1 MTDASSIMSIRELI
15 DTAFGDANVN
25 IVNHKLIQT
34 ILVILARQLRL
45 LERRVEVEIPA
56 VEYSSGTSLSVTEV
70 KLQANVPRK
79 KKGKG
84 AATSATFAGATSST
98 TAAGQKGLRPGQSQ
112 YRPGMQ
118 EVASKASAMSY
129 DKTSSSGTK
138 STTDRSKSTSDKT
151 STEKSSSGFTSSATK
166 STTDKSSSDR
176 TSSLK
181 TSSDK
186 TSSDKT
192 STEKTSSSK
201 TQSET
206 EVTKSSSEK
215 KTTSDETTTLKTS
228 SGTKSTTGPSSTDKT
243 SGEKTSTEKSSTD
256 KTSTEKTSTDKTSSS
271 DKRADSREEQ
281 EKTPTPMASLE
292 SMEKQYEKLL
302 IVERVPSDK
311 IKAAESRSQA
321 GVGGKSKPL
330 SVVTQDE
337 FMELATIVRQ
347 LQDRYKIA
355 GAPSFPENAKLLN
368 DLRKGASLTDAMAA
382 LQLSARV
389 EAAEKTLERL
399 LAVVTEIVVKIYVG
413 GEITGPIDVEA
424 LIKLSQGLI
433 APEQFA
439 EVINEIKEM
448 EETEEPP
455 QAAPV
460 PAKRKSTMPKEALA
474 KSKKSIVSKA
484 ESKESV
490 AVLSMMDTKLPSE
503 TEVTAE
509 PAQEPAAP
517 EEESKEKTDSVTYEE
532 LDNALQELYDEC
544 LKMVTTST
552 NRSNTNA
559 NNAIK
564 IANRLEGRLE
574 DSLNLG
580 DRMFDLEKLVSEY
593 ADQINTLDTGLSS
606 QMTNYQEQLT
616 QMQHD
621 LESGLEAM
629 AEALANTGGDTAA
642 VAELNN
648 HFTNLQT
655 DLDTAA
661 SRQKELRDIQN
672 ALSLDLQS
680 LWKQIEILRDTKSDR
695 DEVAD
700 ALRDKAGLG
709 ALNGLVSRQEF
720 DAVRGDFEKRIGSAY
735 DKFNNQEIV
744 WQKAIDD
751 LIRELNEKAD
761 WIQVVSLQ
769 GSINK
774 YLEKFRNKIR
784 EMEEVVGE
792 PRAATVSRKLH
803 RDAECLSC
811 ATAAHM
817 DIEEPNKL
825 PLMPG
830 FPSSRPPAIGAEA
843 KTKPSEDEDHRGVCY
858 PGMPVPHAIDPR
870 AHVCHRYCGGSHTLI
885 NNTLSRAPAGMII
898 NPALRQVSTAVGT
911 DGRLYMVDG
920 DNVKKPCLP
929 CNYKKTFTTP
939 EPSEA
944 EPAPMAMHDDFGS
957 DMTPQDYRQP
967 SMQATGGSD
976 IVSVTPP
983 PPMDDD

>member
-215 KTTSDETTTLKTS
+215 KTTLVQPLPQDYQKRL
-228 SGTKSTTGPSSTDKT
+228 
-243 SGEKTSTEKSSTD
+243 EKIE
-256 KTSTEKTSTDKTSSS
+256 EQRERELRIIHQ
-271 DKRADSREEQ
+271 RADSREEQ

-311 IKAAESRSQA
+311 IKAAEI
-321 GVGGKSKPL
+321 GGKSKPL

-509 PAQEPAAP
+509 TAQEPAAP

-843 KTKPSEDEDHRGVCY
+843 KTKPSEDGDHRGVCY

-898 NPALRQVSTAVGT
+898 NPALREVSTAVGT

-944 EPAPMAMHDDFGS
+944 EPAPMVMHDDFGS
-957 DMTPQDYRQP
+957 DMTPQDYRQQ